1 MLLLSLRQGLQQW
14 TMPGPKATS
23 RSLDTSPGTGQW
35 GSAEDLRERVKGWA
49 IGTKR
54 CGIQAVPEKGFDWL
68 LEALLGMWVSGR
80 LIHVKDAHF
89 ACRSLTQ
96 NILIHVESISSLLG
110 SVQRAEGERRDAWCV
125 VLWDLEI
132 TWEEKGMPTNE
143 ARGGL
148 GARLRGTGQ
157 GGGSSGW
164 FDGARRV
171 WFGEGR
177 KLENTLEQMDGYG
190 AFAGPWQ
197 GSSRDWRVCLG
208 GIHSFIQ

>member
-49 IGTKR
+49 IGTER

-89 ACRSLTQ
+89 CMSFTHSKHTYSRQKHFFPARLCA
-96 NILIHVESISSLLG
+96 ESWGREKRRLMCGTLG
-110 SVQRAEGERRDAWCV
+110 SRNHVGGKGDAYKRGQGWPWGQAEGDRSGR
-125 VLWDLEI
+125 
-132 TWEEKGMPTNE
+132 WEF
-143 ARGGL
+143 
-148 GARLRGTGQ
+148 RL
-157 GGGSSGW
+157 
-164 FDGARRV
+164 V
-171 WFGEGR
+171 WWG
-177 KLENTLEQMDGYG
+177 
-190 AFAGPWQ
+190 
-197 GSSRDWRVCLG
+197 
-208 GIHSFIQ
+208 